1 MSGDETVYS
10 GISDCDGNIYIF
22 IQGPGLRA
30 RVQTGYGKQGS
41 VSYRITGEGTFE
53 ADRLSYRPLPEGMRV
68 DTILARPGD
77 VVQAGDTILTLQM
90 EPLQEKREELAVA
103 LRQAELALEQER
115 LSGREI
121 PRVTQEML
129 ALQQMEVDQRA
140 LELGRQDLADAQEE
154 YDQNV
159 DALRLEYDR
168 LADRSE
174 DEIRQDARN
183 ALKSARRVYDA
194 AKLDRDSAVKRAERE
209 VREKQKKLD
218 RLNAQ
223 EDPSEEAVADAEEAL
238 AAAEEDLEL
247 VKEEQDI
254 LVEEAKA
261 SLRSAEEDY
270 DDRSYDTLKVQED
283 CKKAYED
290 GVKAEDEKLSLAQRK
305 VLELEEALR
314 QSGQNLENARITDA
328 GTRSEEE
335 KTREISR
342 LRQESMELDL
352 EQKRRSLA
360 KVEELISR
368 EGAVTAVSRAV
379 VAGLDL
385 QEGGLIGAAD
395 QIRLAEGRMLFRAQV
410 DKEEAA
416 LLAQGQRMSL
426 KRTGEAKELNAVVES
441 VDRLSEDGKCTVSA
455 SLAEGEGWLGE
466 TCSFTVVLQSGV
478 YPMVIPIEALR
489 EDTIGYF
496 CLAVQPEKTILGEEL
511 TAVRVNVEVL
521 EKSSTSAAVSGPV
534 TSVTPLVLSS
544 NKSVSPGDRV
554 REVTE

>member
-1 MSGDETVYS
+1 MKRFTV
-10 GISDCDGNIYIF
+10 GFLIVMVIF
-22 IQGPGLRA
+22 TFLSRALDSVTIA

-140 LELGRQDLADAQEE
+140 LELGRQDLADAQED

-168 LADRSE
+168 LAGRSE
-174 DEIRQDARN
+174 DEIRQDAKE

-223 EDPSEEAVADAEEAL
+223 EDPSEETVADAEEAL

-247 VKEEQDI
+247 AKEEQDI

-270 DDRSYDTLKVQED
+270 DDRSYNTLKAQED

-290 GVKAEDEKLSLAQRK
+290 GVKAEDEKLAQAQRR

-395 QIRLAEGRMLFRAQV
+395 QIRLAEGRMLFQAQV
-410 DKEEAA
+410 DKEDAA

-521 EKSSTSAAVSGPV
+521 EKSSTSAAVSGAV

-554 REVTE
+554 RGVTE

>member
-1 MSGDETVYS
+1 MKRFTV
-10 GISDCDGNIYIF
+10 GFLIVMVIF
-22 IQGPGLRA
+22 TFLSRALDSVTIA

-140 LELGRQDLADAQEE
+140 LELGRQDLADAKED

-168 LADRSE
+168 LAGRSE
-174 DEIRQDARN
+174 DEIRQDAKE

-247 VKEEQDI
+247 AKEEQDI

-270 DDRSYDTLKVQED
+270 DDRSYNTLKAQED

-290 GVKAEDEKLSLAQRK
+290 GVKAEDEKLALAQRK

-360 KVEELISR
+360 KVEELINR

-496 CLAVQPEKTILGEEL
+496 CLVVQPEKTILGEEL

-554 REVTE
+554 RG

>member
-1 MSGDETVYS
+1 MKRFTV
-10 GISDCDGNIYIF
+10 GFLIVMVIF
-22 IQGPGLRA
+22 TFLSRALDSVTIA

-395 QIRLAEGRMLFRAQV
+395 QIRLAEGRMLFQAQV
-410 DKEEAA
+410 DKEDAA

-554 REVTE
+554 RGVTE

>member
-1 MSGDETVYS
+1 MKRFTV
-10 GISDCDGNIYIF
+10 GFLIVMVIF
-22 IQGPGLRA
+22 TFLSRALDSVTIA

-270 DDRSYDTLKVQED
+270 DDRSYDTLKAQED

-290 GVKAEDEKLSLAQRK
+290 GVKAEDEKLALAQRK

-521 EKSSTSAAVSGPV
+521 EKSSTSAAVSGAV

-554 REVTE
+554 RGVTE

>member
-1 MSGDETVYS
+1 MKRFTV
-10 GISDCDGNIYIF
+10 GFLIVMVIF
-22 IQGPGLRA
+22 TFLSRALDSVTIA

-270 DDRSYDTLKVQED
+270 DDRSYDTLKAQED

-290 GVKAEDEKLSLAQRK
+290 GVKAEDEKLALAQRK

-379 VAGLDL
+379 VAGLAL
-385 QEGGLIGAAD
+385 QEGGLSGAAE
-395 QIRLAEGRMLFRAQV
+395 QIRLAVGRMLFRAQV

-416 LLAQGQRMSL
+416 LLVQGQRMSL

-521 EKSSTSAAVSGPV
+521 EKSSTSAAVSGAV

-554 REVTE
+554 RGVTE

>member
-1 MSGDETVYS
+1 MKRFTV
-10 GISDCDGNIYIF
+10 GFLIVMVIF
-22 IQGPGLRA
+22 TFLSRALDSVTIA

-140 LELGRQDLADAQEE
+140 LELGRQDLADAKED

-168 LADRSE
+168 LAGRSE
-174 DEIRQDARN
+174 DEIRQDAKE

-247 VKEEQDI
+247 AKEEQDI

-270 DDRSYDTLKVQED
+270 DDRSYNTLKAQED

-290 GVKAEDEKLSLAQRK
+290 GVKAEDEKLAQAQRR

-395 QIRLAEGRMLFRAQV
+395 QIRLAEGRMLFQAQV
-410 DKEEAA
+410 DKEDAA

-455 SLAEGEGWLGE
+455 SLAEGDGWLGE

-521 EKSSTSAAVSGPV
+521 EKSSTSAAVSGAV
-534 TSVTPLVLSS
+534 TGATPLVLSS

-554 REVTE
+554 RGVTE

>member
-1 MSGDETVYS
+1 MKRFTV
-10 GISDCDGNIYIF
+10 GFLIVMVIF
-22 IQGPGLRA
+22 TFLSRALDSVTIA

-174 DEIRQDARN
+174 DEIRQDAKN

-270 DDRSYDTLKVQED
+270 DDRSYDTLQAQED

-290 GVKAEDEKLSLAQRK
+290 GVKAEDEKLALAQRK

-335 KTREISR
+335 KNREISR

-554 REVTE
+554 RGVTE

>member
-1 MSGDETVYS
+1 MKRFTV
-10 GISDCDGNIYIF
+10 GFLIVMVIF
-22 IQGPGLRA
+22 TFLSRALDSVTIA

-140 LELGRQDLADAQEE
+140 LELGRQDLADAKED

-168 LADRSE
+168 LAGRSE
-174 DEIRQDARN
+174 DEIRQDAKE

-223 EDPSEEAVADAEEAL
+223 EDPSEEALADAEEAL
-238 AAAEEDLEL
+238 AVAEEDLEL

-270 DDRSYDTLKVQED
+270 DDRSYNTLKAQED

-290 GVKAEDEKLSLAQRK
+290 GVKAEDEKLAQAQRR

-455 SLAEGEGWLGE
+455 SLAEGDGWLGE

-496 CLAVQPEKTILGEEL
+496 CLAVQQEKTILGEEL

-521 EKSSTSAAVSGPV
+521 EKSSTSAAVSGAV

-554 REVTE
+554 RGVTE

>member
-1 MSGDETVYS
+1 MKRFTV
-10 GISDCDGNIYIF
+10 GFLIVMVIF
-22 IQGPGLRA
+22 TFLSRALDSVTIA

-140 LELGRQDLADAQEE
+140 LELGRQDLADAQED

-168 LADRSE
+168 LAGRSE
-174 DEIRQDARN
+174 DEIRQDAKE

-270 DDRSYDTLKVQED
+270 DDRSYDTLKAQED

-290 GVKAEDEKLSLAQRK
+290 GVKAEDEKLALAQRK

-360 KVEELISR
+360 KVEELINR

-395 QIRLAEGRMLFRAQV
+395 QIRLAEGRMLFQAQV

-496 CLAVQPEKTILGEEL
+496 CLVVQPEKTILGEEL

-554 REVTE
+554 RG

>member
-1 MSGDETVYS
+1 MKRFTV
-10 GISDCDGNIYIF
+10 GFLIVMVIF
-22 IQGPGLRA
+22 TFLSRALDSVTIA

-159 DALRLEYDR
+159 DALRLEHDR

-270 DDRSYDTLKVQED
+270 DDRSYDTLKAQED

-290 GVKAEDEKLSLAQRK
+290 GVKAEDEKLALAQRK

-416 LLAQGQRMSL
+416 LLVQGQRMSL

-521 EKSSTSAAVSGPV
+521 EKSSTSAAVSGAV

-554 REVTE
+554 RGVTE

>member
-1 MSGDETVYS
+1 MKRFTV
-10 GISDCDGNIYIF
+10 GFLIVMVIF
-22 IQGPGLRA
+22 TFLSRALDSVTIA

-140 LELGRQDLADAQEE
+140 LELGRQDLADAQED

-168 LADRSE
+168 LAGRSE
-174 DEIRQDARN
+174 DEIRQDAKN

-270 DDRSYDTLKVQED
+270 DDRSYDTLQAQED

-290 GVKAEDEKLSLAQRK
+290 GVKAEDEKLALAQRK

-335 KTREISR
+335 KNREISR

-521 EKSSTSAAVSGPV
+521 EKSSTSAAVSGAV

-554 REVTE
+554 RGVTE

>member
-1 MSGDETVYS
+1 MKRFTV
-10 GISDCDGNIYIF
+10 GFLIVMVIF
-22 IQGPGLRA
+22 TFLSRALDSVTIA

-270 DDRSYDTLKVQED
+270 DDRSYDTLKAQED

-290 GVKAEDEKLSLAQRK
+290 GVKAEDEKLALAQRK

-385 QEGGLIGAAD
+385 QEGGLLGAAD

-521 EKSSTSAAVSGPV
+521 EKSSTSAAVSGAV

-554 REVTE
+554 RGVTE